1 MRHLFLLS
9 MAGGY
14 GGAEKSLELIAR
26 ELQRELRLTIFAC
39 NPLHLAAL
47 RQILTPAATLVELP
61 SVDTT
66 EGFLA
71 AGHAALK
78 ACHASMP
85 DALLINTQRSA
96 QIAAAVAARIPAV
109 AGRGFVFVRD
119 FQWPSFD
126 FLTRLLPSAHI
137 FVPGPALLER
147 PDYLAPHLAPKG
159 PHSWS
164 IVPDMTDLP
173 EETTD
178 IPAEGPILHLA
189 AYNRFK
195 GREHLIRASA
205 LLMRSGRALPVL
217 SLGMPDDPQLPHVFR
232 QSIDAED
239 LSGTFTLGTFT
250 DDVAS
255 LLRRSSAVAVTS
267 VSQFGGPE
275 TFGRSV
281 IEAWAF
287 GRPVVAFAAGG
298 PEHLIEDGV
307 DGLLVEEANDDALAE
322 ALWKLYAD
330 RDLRVRLGKAGRA
343 RVERDYATP
352 KVVGRLV
359 AEMEARLSRTVSAR
373 RP

>member
-26 ELQRELRLTIFAC
+26 ELQHELRLTIFAC

-47 RQILTPAATLVELP
+47 RHVLTPPAHLVELP

-71 AGHAALK
+71 VGHALLR

-109 AGRGFVFVRD
+109 AARSFVYVRD

-126 FLTRLLPSAHI
+126 FLGELLPSAHVL
-137 FVPGPALLER
+137 VPSPALIER
-147 PDYLAPHLAPKG
+147 GDYLAPHLAPAG
-159 PHSWS
+159 RLSWS
-164 IVPDMTDLP
+164 VVPDMTDLP
-173 EETTD
+173 LEAGD
-178 IPAEGPILHLA
+178 MPADGPILHLA

-195 GREHLIRASA
+195 GREHLIRAAA
-205 LLMRSGRALPVL
+205 LLKRSGRVLPVL
-217 SLGMPDDPQLPHVFR
+217 SLGMPDDPRLPDELR
-232 QSIDAED
+232 QMIDAEG
-239 LSGTFTLGTFT
+239 LAQSVTLGAYS
-250 DDVAS
+250 DDVPS

-267 VSQFGGPE
+267 ISQFGGPE

-287 GRPVVAFAAGG
+287 GLPVAAFAAGG
-298 PEHLIEDGV
+298 PKYLIEDGV
-307 DGLLVEEANDDALAE
+307 DGLLVEEANDQALAE
-322 ALWKLYAD
+322 ALWRLYAD
-330 RDLRVRLGKAGRA
+330 RTLRTRLGKAGRA
-343 RVERDYATP
+343 KVERDYATP
-352 KVVGRLV
+352 KVVGRLL
-359 AEMEARLSRTVSAR
+359 AAMEDRLTRAIGAAR
-373 RP
+373 P